1 MVGEHRGRRPF
12 IACSLLAV
20 PVLISSMRLPL
31 RGFAGRRWWGVGRW
45 TGGWLA
51 QPKPAATS
59 RPGPSLAAPGAQ
71 ERSRSGGARGFLGP
85 NSSPI
90 PIVTRRCQT
99 SHCGWLRDDDA
110 PENRTLVP
118 LCGADAIA
126 GGRVNAVTIVDAGFF
141 PFAPSKRR
149 RSCAGCVWVGKNPSL
164 RRWASVGN
172 WTKSMA
178 KLDAQEIKQRAN
190 PQPGDNPAS
199 CRLLAG
205 HYLLLAAGDGRDS
218 ERTWSSVSLLSS
230 HPGIYF

>member
-1 MVGEHRGRRPF
+1 M
-12 IACSLLAV
+12 
-20 PVLISSMRLPL
+20 
-31 RGFAGRRWWGVGRW
+31 
-45 TGGWLA
+45 
-51 QPKPAATS
+51 
-59 RPGPSLAAPGAQ
+59 LAARGPRPHQLDAPPPERIRRAEVVGSGPLDWRLAGATQ
-71 ERSRSGGARGFLGP
+71 TRCDVEAGTELGGTRRSGTELVRGGARGFLGP

-126 GGRVNAVTIVDAGFF
+126 GGRVNAVTIVDAALF

-218 ERTWSSVSLLSS
+218 ERTWLSVSLLSS